1 MNHLGHYC
9 NVAGSGKNDKEQHF
23 FIKYPAVEEKCTLK
37 LNYLDVYIKHSQEL
51 SQENTQSGF
60 SSDIFSARL
69 LCLFSIIW

>member
-1 MNHLGHYC
+1 MI
-9 NVAGSGKNDKEQHF
+9 KNNIF

-51 SQENTQSGF
+51 SQENTRSGF
-60 SSDIFSARL
+60 SSDILPARL